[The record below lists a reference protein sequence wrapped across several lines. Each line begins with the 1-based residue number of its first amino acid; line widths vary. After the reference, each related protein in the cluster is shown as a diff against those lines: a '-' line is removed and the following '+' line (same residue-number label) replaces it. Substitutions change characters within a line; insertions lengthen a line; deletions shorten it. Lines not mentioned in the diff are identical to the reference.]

1 MDRIILHCDLN
12 SFYASVELRSRPDLQ
27 NVPVAVCGD
36 PTSRHGI
43 ILAKNEPAKKFGVQ
57 TAETIWQAK
66 KKCPELVLLPPH
78 HKLYRQVSKEVNT
91 IYEQYTDLVEPFGI
105 DESWLD
111 VTHTLHLFGGDAKAL
126 ADHLRQRMKQEMGL
140 TLSVGVSFNKVFAK
154 LGSDYKKPDATTVI
168 SREQVPQILWP
179 LPVTDLLFVGRASA
193 RMLAEH
199 HIHTIG
205 DLARARREDLKKWL
219 GKHGEQLHDAANGW
233 DHSPVRPAG
242 ETPPPKSVGNGLTFR
257 RNLTGAEEIQAG
269 AQLLAERV
277 ALRLRRHQLKC
288 TTVQVS
294 LRSPEFKT
302 IQRQKGTP
310 APTNVSR
317 VIFQCVVELLEGTW
331 NWSAPLRAMTITA
344 AGLVPEEEAG
354 EQLDLFTPQA
364 AVRRGK
370 QEKLERTMDALRDR
384 YGPHVIGYASRQT
397 QTAREIAG
405 DETGKRKEESP

>member
-1 MDRIILHCDLN
+1 M
-12 SFYASVELRSRPDLQ
+12 
-27 NVPVAVCGD
+27 
-36 PTSRHGI
+36 
-43 ILAKNEPAKKFGVQ
+43 
-57 TAETIWQAK
+57 
-66 KKCPELVLLPPH
+66 
-78 HKLYRQVSKEVNT
+78 
-91 IYEQYTDLVEPFGI
+91 
-105 DESWLD
+105 
-111 VTHTLHLFGGDAKAL
+111 
-126 ADHLRQRMKQEMGL
+126 
-140 TLSVGVSFNKVFAK
+140 
-154 LGSDYKKPDATTVI
+154 
-168 SREQVPQILWP
+168 PQILWP

-302 IQRQKGTP
+302 IQRQKGPP
-310 APTNVSR
+310 APTNISR

>member
-1 MDRIILHCDLN
+1 MDRTILHCDCN
-12 SFYASVELRSRPDLQ
+12 SFYASVETLLDPTLADGPS
-27 NVPVAVCGD
+27 AVCGD
-36 PTSRHGI
+36 PESRHGI
-43 ILAKNEPAKKFGVQ
+43 ILAKNEKAKAFGVQ

-66 KKCPELVLLPPH
+66 RKCPDLRLVAPHRAEYVKYSRRCNELYL
-78 HKLYRQVSKEVNT
+78 
-91 IYEQYTDLVEPFGI
+91 QYTDLVDPFGI
-105 DESWLD
+105 DESFLD
-111 VTHTLHLFGGDAKAL
+111 VTGSMHLFGTGEQI
-126 ADHLRQRMKQEMGL
+126 ADELRLRMREEVGL
-140 TLSVGVSFNKVFAK
+140 TISVGVSFNRAFAK

-405 DETGKRKEESP
+405 DETRKRKEESP